1 MIAENSKVVFVGDI
15 PIGGNYPIAIQSM
28 TNTATH
34 DIKKTLNQ
42 IISIRNTGA
51 NLVRITI
58 PNAKD
63 LDATREIKTILK
75 GRGQDIPLAAD
86 IHFSPKLA
94 VQAASIVEKVRINP
108 GNFAELGGQV
118 SETEQ
123 RTFIKSKL
131 TELITVCNQYHTSIR
146 IGVNHGSL
154 SERMLQQY
162 GDTPEGMVA
171 SVMEYLEIFRE
182 LEFDRII
189 ISLKSSNP
197 LVMIYANRLLKR
209 RMDEAGFNFPLHLG
223 VTEAGDGEDGRVKS
237 TIGIGTLLVEGLGD
251 TIRVSLTEPPENEIP
266 VAKKNIQYAG
276 EISNNIQD
284 YKNLILPE
292 SFSRRHVVAMT
303 SFDFNKRPE
312 VIIEYRKNLLDDEP
326 RHLSFFYEIPDNFQT
341 AVPVLI
347 PYEKYRELPNVF
359 PVFTTGQ
366 LNALRDF
373 AKEKFLFVTLR
384 ELPEFVGK
392 LKEVKNLIFIQK
404 IETKGV
410 AEEIDSFISILEKNK
425 MDNPV
430 IFHKEYVEKDLE
442 SLQVKAAMDFGR
454 PFVNGYGNGVFI
466 VNTGKKIA
474 VGDVKRLSFSVL
486 QASRAL
492 ITKTEYIAC
501 PSCGRTLFDL
511 ETTTQKIRSKTGHL
525 KGLKIAIM
533 GCIVNG
539 VGEMADADYGY
550 VGGAPGKI
558 TLYKNK
564 EVVKKNISENNA
576 VDELINLIKQ
586 GGDWVNSTIK

>member
-1 MIAENSKVVFVGDI
+1 MIEEDTKVVFVEAI
-15 PIGGNYPIAIQSM
+15 PIGGNYPVAIQSM
-28 TNTATH
+28 TNTATQ

-42 IISIRNTGA
+42 VILLRNTGA
-51 NLVRITI
+51 NFVRIAI

-63 LDATREIKTILK
+63 LDAAKEIKAILRS
-75 GRGQDIPLAAD
+75 RGLDIPLVAD

-94 VQAASIVEKVRINP
+94 IQAAAVFEKVRINP
-108 GNFAELGGQV
+108 GNFAELSNQS

-123 RTFIKSKL
+123 RAFIKLKL
-131 TELITVCNQYHTSIR
+131 TELITVCNQHHTSIR

-154 SERMLQQY
+154 SERMLQKY

-171 SVMEYLEIFRE
+171 SVMEFVEIFQE

-209 RMDEAGFNFPLHLG
+209 KMNEAGVNFPLHLG

-237 TIGIGTLLVEGLGD
+237 TVGIGTLLVEGMGD

-266 VAKKNIQYAG
+266 VAKKIIQYAG
-276 EISNNIQD
+276 EISNNIRNYQ
-284 YKNLILPE
+284 NLILPE
-292 SFSRRHVVAMT
+292 TFLKRQVATM
-303 SFDFNKRPE
+303 SAFDFSKRPE
-312 VIIEYRKNLLDDEP
+312 VIIMENEKNPVDGEP
-326 RHLSFFYEIPDNFQT
+326 RHLPFLNEISGGFQSSM
-341 AVPVLI
+341 PVLV
-347 PYEKYRELPNVF
+347 PYEKYDDLPNVF
-359 PVFTTGQ
+359 PVFTIDQ
-366 LNALRDF
+366 LELLPNFL
-373 AKEKFLFVTLR
+373 KEKFLFITLR
-384 ELPEFVGK
+384 ELSESVKK
-392 LKEVKNLIFIQK
+392 LKNIKNLILIQK
-404 IETKGV
+404 IETVGV
-410 AEEIDSFISILEKNK
+410 AEDIDSFISILEQAK

-430 IFHKEYVEKDLE
+430 IFHKEYSEKKLE
-442 SLQVKAAMDFGR
+442 SLQVKVAMDFGR

-466 VNTGKKIA
+466 VNTGKKIS
-474 VGDVKRLSFSVL
+474 VNEVKHLSFSVL

-492 ITKTEYIAC
+492 MTKTEYIAC

-550 VGGAPGKI
+550 VGGSPGKI

-564 EVVKKNISENNA
+564 EVVKKNIPEENA
-576 VDELINLIKQ
+576 VEELIALIK
-586 GGDWVNSTIK
+586 GNGDWVEPS

>member
-1 MIAENSKVVFVGDI
+1 MIEEDTRVVFVGAI
-15 PIGGNYPIAIQSM
+15 PIGGNYPVAIQSM
-28 TNTATH
+28 TNTATQ

-42 IISIRNTGA
+42 VILLRNTGA
-51 NLVRITI
+51 NFVRIAI

-63 LDATREIKTILK
+63 LDAAKEIKAILRS
-75 GRGQDIPLAAD
+75 RGLDIPLVAD

-94 VQAASIVEKVRINP
+94 IQAAAVFEKVRINP
-108 GNFAELGGQV
+108 GNFAELSNQS
-118 SETEQ
+118 SEAEQ
-123 RTFIKSKL
+123 RAFIKLKL
-131 TELITVCNQYHTSIR
+131 TELITVCNQHHTSIR

-154 SERMLQQY
+154 SERMLQKY

-171 SVMEYLEIFRE
+171 SVMEFVEIFQE

-209 RMDEAGFNFPLHLG
+209 KMNEAGVNFPLHLG

-237 TIGIGTLLVEGLGD
+237 TVGIGTLLVEGMGD

-266 VAKKNIQYAG
+266 VAKKIIQYAG
-276 EISNNIQD
+276 EISNNIRNYQ
-284 YKNLILPE
+284 NLILPE
-292 SFSRRHVVAMT
+292 TFLKRQVATM
-303 SFDFNKRPE
+303 SAFDFNKRPE
-312 VIIEYRKNLLDDEP
+312 VIIMEDEKNLVGGEP
-326 RHLSFFYEIPDNFQT
+326 RHLPFLNEISGGFQSSM
-341 AVPVLI
+341 PVLV
-347 PYEKYRELPNVF
+347 PYEKYDDLPNVF
-359 PVFTTGQ
+359 PVFTIDQ
-366 LNALRDF
+366 LELLPNFL
-373 AKEKFLFVTLR
+373 KEKFLFITLR
-384 ELPEFVGK
+384 ELSESVKK
-392 LKEVKNLIFIQK
+392 LKNIKNLILIQK
-404 IETKGV
+404 IETVGV
-410 AEEIDSFISILEKNK
+410 AEDIDSFISILEQAK

-430 IFHKEYVEKDLE
+430 IFHKEYSEKKLE
-442 SLQVKAAMDFGR
+442 SLQVKVAMDFGR

-466 VNTGKKIA
+466 VNTGKKIS
-474 VGDVKRLSFSVL
+474 VNEVKHLSFSVL

-492 ITKTEYIAC
+492 MTKTEYIAC

-550 VGGAPGKI
+550 VGGSPGKI

-564 EVVKKNISENNA
+564 EVVKKNIPEENA
-576 VDELINLIKQ
+576 VEELIALIK
-586 GGDWVNSTIK
+586 GNGDWVEPS